1 MDQAVT
7 TKFIE
12 TMFKSTR
19 LLRGYMEYSTDV
31 AQLSILQIQT
41 LSFLKHHKNAQ
52 MGEIAEYFHIE
63 LSSATSLLNK
73 LVALQ
78 LVIRQP
84 DPKDRRLVRISLIK
98 KGTELLQ
105 KVLDAKCSHFG
116 KMLSYLSDTEKNEL
130 LRLLEKLNKR
140 MEQNNE
146 N

>member
-1 MDQAVT
+1 MDKTLT

-19 LLRGYMEYSTDV
+19 LMRGYMEYSTDV
-31 AQLSILQIQT
+31 AQLSILQVQT

-73 LVALQ
+73 LVTLQ
-78 LVIRQP
+78 LVERQN
-84 DPKDRRLVRISLIK
+84 DAKDRRLVLISLTE
-98 KGTELLQ
+98 KGETLLQ
-105 KVLDAKCSHFG
+105 KVLDAKCLHFG

-130 LRLLEKLNKR
+130 LRLLEKLNER